1 MLRIQDLTNRA
12 DFKIYE
18 ILDKIDSTK
27 KSKYDIFQGSQGMG
41 QLAINWCT
49 SPMMVDNI
57 CHSVD

>member
-12 DFKIYE
+12 DFKIYQ

-41 QLAINWCT
+41 QLAIN
-49 SPMMVDNI
+49 
-57 CHSVD
+57 